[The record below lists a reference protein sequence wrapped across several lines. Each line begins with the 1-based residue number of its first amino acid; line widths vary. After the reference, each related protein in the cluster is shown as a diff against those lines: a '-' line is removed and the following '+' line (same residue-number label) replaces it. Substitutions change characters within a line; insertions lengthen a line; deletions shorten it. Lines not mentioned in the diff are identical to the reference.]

1 MSIDWSR
8 RAFLIAGSSGIAW
21 TGARVY
27 AQSASAQAQPQQAVP
42 ARPPRLELDMVQEF
56 VAKAHGD
63 LDRTRAMLEA
73 VPSLVN
79 ATWDWGGGDWETG
92 LGGASHMGR
101 PDIASFLLSRGA
113 RMDVFCAAMLGRV
126 DIVKAFLDAD
136 PAIVSLKGP
145 HGISLLRHA
154 QAGKQQG
161 AIDLLVKAGAT

>member
-1 MSIDWSR
+1 MRNRWSR
-8 RAFLIAGSSGIAW
+8 RAFVIAGSGI
-21 TGARVY
+21 GLSSARVL
-27 AQSASAQAQPQQAVP
+27 AQQASTAQAPQQPVP

-63 LDRTRAMLEA
+63 LDRTRAMLDS
-73 VPSLVN
+73 VPALVN

-101 PDIASFLLSRGA
+101 PDIATFLLARGA
-113 RMDVFCAAMLGRV
+113 RMDVFCAAMLGRL
-126 DIVKAFLDAD
+126 DIVKAFLDVD
-136 PAIVSLKGP
+136 PAVISLKGP

-161 AIDLLVKAGAT
+161 VVDLLVKAGAT

>member
-1 MSIDWSR
+1 MRSRWSR
-8 RAFLIAGSSGIAW
+8 RAFVIAGSGVGLSC
-21 TGARVY
+21 ARVL
-27 AQSASAQAQPQQAVP
+27 AQQAATVQAPQQGVP

-63 LDRTRAMLEA
+63 LDRTRAMLDA

-101 PDIASFLLSRGA
+101 PDIATFLLSRGA
-113 RMDVFCAAMLGRV
+113 RMDVFCAAMLGRL
-126 DIVKAFLDAD
+126 DIVKAFIDAD
-136 PAIVSLKGP
+136 PAVVSLKGP

-154 QAGKQQG
+154 EAGKQQG
-161 AIDLLVKAGAT
+161 VVDLLVKAGAA

>member
-1 MSIDWSR
+1 VSIDWSR

-21 TGARVY
+21 SGSHVY
-27 AQSASAQAQPQQAVP
+27 AHATRAQAQPQQPVP
-42 ARPPRLELDMVQEF
+42 ARPPRLELEMVQEF

-63 LDRTRAMLEA
+63 LDRTRAMLDA

-126 DIVKAFLDAD
+126 DIVKAFVDAD

-154 QAGKQQG
+154 QAGKQQSV
-161 AIDLLVKAGAT
+161 IDLLVRAGAT